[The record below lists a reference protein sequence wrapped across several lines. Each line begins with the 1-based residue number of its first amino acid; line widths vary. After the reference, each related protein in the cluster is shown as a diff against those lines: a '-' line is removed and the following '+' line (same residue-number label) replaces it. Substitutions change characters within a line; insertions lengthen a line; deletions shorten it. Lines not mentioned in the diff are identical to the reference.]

1 MKDQKA
7 ILVADDDIE
16 DHHILMDY
24 FMASG
29 LEDSVCFLEN
39 GQKLLE
45 YLERI
50 SDDLLP
56 QLIVLDLN
64 MPILNGTQ
72 TLQTLKKSARLR
84 NIPVIIYSTSDNEQ
98 ERRKSLNFGAID
110 YLVKPN
116 TFAEGQVMV
125 DKFINFIPGQQ

>member
-29 LEDSVCFLEN
+29 LEDSVCFVEN

-45 YLERI
+45 YLDKI

-64 MPILNGTQ
+64 MPILNGIQ
-72 TLQTLKKSARLR
+72 TLQTLKKSARLK

-98 ERRKSLNFGAID
+98 ERRKSLNLGAID